1 MVLIALKEF
10 LLWCL
15 IVDYS
20 VLLLWFLLFTVARG
34 WMYRLHGRWFKL
46 SDDTFDLVHYSG
58 MAAFKLVIVV
68 FNLAPWLAVVAM
80 T

>member
-1 MVLIALKEF
+1 MTLIALKEF

-15 IVDYS
+15 IVDYA
-20 VLLLWFLLFTVARG
+20 VLLLWFLLFTVARV

-46 SDDTFDLVHYSG
+46 SEGTFDLVHYSG
-58 MAAFKLVIVV
+58 MAALKLAIVV
-68 FNLAPWLAVVAM
+68 FNVAPLLAVVAM